1 MGCPTTI
8 IEIASSCGS
17 NLPGVKTLAIGNFGD
32 YSYTYKYYKADG
44 TETADPAQAVLDA
57 DGNPIKSSISAA
69 TIEGGGS
76 AMTTF
81 AFRKNTASAT
91 NTLTVNDNG
100 TNFYTNAIT
109 CYFPKQDTFKRLSI
123 MSLVQG
129 ETCAL
134 VEDKNGKWWL
144 YGHDEYLSVSEQ
156 TTETGASP
164 SDSNGYNVTLSVD
177 EKALPLPVSTSAMQ
191 TMLGIQTYTVSI
203 SAGSNGT
210 VAVNGISGNYSQ
222 SVVNG
227 TVLTLT
233 ATGDA
238 GYEFDQWSDSD
249 NTNPRTLTVS
259 ADVTLT
265 ASFQVE

>member
-8 IEIASSCGS
+8 IEIASSCGT

-32 YSYTYKYYKADG
+32 YTYTYKYYKADG
-44 TETADPAQAVLDA
+44 TETATEADAVLDA

-69 TIEGGGS
+69 ALGTGAS
-76 AMTTF
+76 TMTTF

-100 TNFYTNAIT
+100 TNFYTNAIN

-134 VEDKNGKWWL
+134 VEDKNGNWWL
-144 YGHDEYLSVSEQ
+144 YGHDEYLTVSEQ

-177 EKALPLPVSTSAMQ
+177 ERMLPLPVATSAVE
-191 TMLGIQTYTVSI
+191 TMLGI
-203 SAGSNGT
+203 
-210 VAVNGISGNYSQ
+210 
-222 SVVNG
+222 
-227 TVLTLT
+227 
-233 ATGDA
+233 
-238 GYEFDQWSDSD
+238 
-249 NTNPRTLTVS
+249 
-259 ADVTLT
+259 
-265 ASFQVE
+265 